1 MILPALYYTT
11 CIFCPESRFD
21 AIPGWGVG
29 PRSPFIP
36 EIDTSASKFSLD
48 DLSALL
54 LSPSGTLLNL
64 GLVSILHFPSI
75 GYPAGY

>member
-11 CIFCPESRFD
+11 CIFAPNQGLMNS
-21 AIPGWGVG
+21 WVGVG

-36 EIDTSASKFSLD
+36 EIDISAAKFSLD

-64 GLVSILHFPSI
+64 GLVSILHFPSRS
-75 GYPAGY
+75 YPAGY